1 MIYPR
6 DPYCIV
12 YRVNGHPE
20 IERTF
25 PTENDREDYCN
36 IWLDY
41 PDIDY
46 VEFYRYDVEYTPN
59 FWKEW

>member
-6 DPYCIV
+6 DSYGIV

-20 IERTF
+20 TEETF
-25 PTENDREDYCN
+25 ETEHDMENYCN

-46 VEFYRYDVEYTPN
+46 VYFFRYDVEYTPE
-59 FWKEW
+59 FWENR